1 MPTTPGPIAILG
13 SGELSDSMAE
23 VHRRLMDLIGD
34 PVRPVFIDTPAGFE
48 PNVDQIAAKAV
59 AYFNRNFGLPLA
71 VAHYHNRTAPAP
83 ATAAAVTAIRQAS
96 YLLAGP
102 GSPSYA
108 VNVWHDSQVWQAI
121 EARWQEGAALVFASA
136 AALALG
142 RYTIPVYEIYK
153 AGHEVCWRAGLDL
166 LGHLGLVAALV
177 PHWNNASGEQHDTRF
192 AFMGAA
198 RFSQL
203 EQQLPP
209 ETTIIGVDEYT
220 ALIID
225 PVTRLASVLGSGQ
238 VTLRHVGR
246 QRVFGK
252 GDDFAIDASPDATA
266 EMAALPLSADP
277 PPPLSDAAEGER
289 DILALRDTTRAAFAR
304 GDSQQAAQGVVS
316 LSLIAGAGLEQGLPR
331 RAERAVESLQTLLPL
346 LPSLSPDPASL
357 AAVAHER
364 ATLLDLLIRVRAD
377 LRGAKQYALADTLR
391 QRLADLGYILEDGP
405 TGTTWRRDP

>member
-1 MPTTPGPIAILG
+1 MPTAPGPIAILG

-23 VHRRLMDLIGD
+23 VHRRLMDLTSG
-34 PVRPVFIDTPAGFE
+34 PLRPVFIDTPAGFE

-59 AYFNRNFGLPLA
+59 AYFSRNFDLLLA
-71 VAHYHNRTAPAP
+71 VAHYHGRTDPLA
-83 ATAAAVTAIRQAS
+83 ATAAAVTAISQAN

-108 VNVWHDSQVWQAI
+108 VNTWRDSRVWQAI
-121 EARWQEGAALVFASA
+121 VARWQEGTALVFASA

-153 AGHEVCWRAGLDL
+153 AGHEVRWRAGLDL
-166 LGHLGLVAALV
+166 LGQLGLVSAVV

-220 ALIID
+220 ALTID
-225 PVTRLASVLGSGQ
+225 PATRLAGVLGSGQ
-238 VTLRHVGR
+238 VTLRHMGR
-246 QRVFGK
+246 QRVFGR
-252 GDDFAIDASPDATA
+252 GDDFALDTDPDTPS
-266 EMAALPLSADP
+266 EIAALPDLSNP
-277 PPPLSDAAEGER
+277 PPGADGATEGES
-289 DILALRDTTRAAFAR
+289 DILAPRDTTRAALAR
-304 GDSQQAAQGVVS
+304 DDFQQATQGVVA

-331 RAERAVESLQTLLPL
+331 RAERAVESLQILLPL
-346 LPSLSPDPASL
+346 LPSLSPDLADR
-357 AAVAHER
+357 AAVERER
-364 ATLLDLLIRVRAD
+364 AALLDQLIRTRAD
-377 LRGAKQYALADTLR
+377 LRRAKQYALADTLR
-391 QRLADLGYILEDGP
+391 QRLADLGYTLEDGP
-405 TGTTWRRDP
+405 TGTAWRREA